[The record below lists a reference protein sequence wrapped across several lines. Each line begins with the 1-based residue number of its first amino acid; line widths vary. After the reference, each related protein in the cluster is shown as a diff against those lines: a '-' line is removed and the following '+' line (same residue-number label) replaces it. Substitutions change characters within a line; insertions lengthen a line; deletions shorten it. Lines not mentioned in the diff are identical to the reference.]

1 MRAVEILK
9 STARTRDYIEKGE
22 REGKSLYDAMRDGN
36 LEGMQVFDTVIET
49 MIRDG
54 VISLNDGLA
63 YATNR
68 QNLLLQLSDFGGGSM
83 GDMLDLESN
92 TSDFIS

>member
-1 MRAVEILK
+1 VLK

-36 LEGMQVFDTVIET
+36 LDGMQVFDSEIEQ
-49 MIRDG
+49 MIRNG
-54 VISLNDGLA
+54 LITMGDGLA

-68 QNLLLQLSDFGGGSM
+68 QNLLLSLSDFGGGSV
-83 GDMLDLESN
+83 GDAIGAEGSGSN
-92 TSDFIS
+92 LIS